1 MVDVVMENEHSII
14 FISHEYK
21 SMPLKKFNRRV
32 KRENVLNV
40 VGLPDEQNQ
49 NENMRSHQSTKSST
63 V

>member
-1 MVDVVMENEHSII
+1 MVDVVMENDSII
-14 FISHEYK
+14 LSHEYK

-40 VGLPDEQNQ
+40 DEQNQ